1 MKPNQDSELYRNYG
15 HFISSTYPLFLKKYG
30 IKNIAGT
37 ARGSVITDSQ
47 GQEYIDCVSGYGL
60 FNIGHNHPRMI
71 RDIKDQLDKKQLFTK
86 PLITQVQVKAAQ
98 KLASLAP
105 DNLECSFLCNSGSE
119 AIDSALKLAR
129 LYRGKSEIITAENS
143 FHGFTYGALSASGIE
158 SFKKFFKP
166 MVPDIRQVKFGDIQ
180 ALEKKITPDTAA
192 ILLEPMQHES
202 GIDIPDQTYF
212 QKVRNLC
219 TDNNIL
225 LILDEIKTGMGK
237 TGRMFACEHFSITPD
252 ILVIGKS
259 LGGGLMPVGAIIA
272 RQKIWRKFS
281 LSFPMAASSF
291 AGNILAC
298 RAILSTIEII
308 EKDNL
313 ISKCQ
318 QKGRMLITG
327 LKEIARKY
335 EDLIINIKGKGL
347 LIGIRIVNSRIALQ
361 IIKEMIASGI
371 LVFQAYA
378 DNETIMVEPPLV
390 ISNNQIRKIIST
402 LDEICQ
408 NIEEQKNEKM

>member
-1 MKPNQDSELYRNYG
+1 MKPDQDSEIYQNYG

-30 IKNIAGT
+30 IKNIART
-37 ARGSVITDSQ
+37 ASGSVIIDSR
-47 GQEYIDCVSGYGL
+47 GKEYIDCVSGYGL
-60 FNIGHNHPRMI
+60 FNIGHNHPQI
-71 RDIKDQLDKKQLFTK
+71 IEDIKDQLDKKQLFTK
-86 PLITQVQVKAAQ
+86 PLISKIQVKAAQ
-98 KLASLAP
+98 QLASLAP
-105 DNLECSFLCNSGSE
+105 DKLECSFLCNSGSE

-129 LYRGKSEIITAENS
+129 LYTGKSEIITAKNS

-166 MVPDIRQVKFGDIQ
+166 MVPDIRQAKFGDIQ
-180 ALEKKITPDTAA
+180 SLKKKITSDTAA

-202 GIDIPDQTYF
+202 GIDIPDKAYF

-219 TDNNIL
+219 TENNIL

-259 LGGGLMPVGAIIA
+259 LGGGIMPVGAIIA
-272 RQKIWRKFS
+272 LPKIWRKFS

-318 QKGRMLITG
+318 QKGIILITG
-327 LKEIARKY
+327 LKEIADKY
-335 EDLIINIKGKGL
+335 EDLIINIKGMGL

-378 DNETIMVEPPLV
+378 DNETIMFEPPLV

-402 LDEICQ
+402 LDRICQ
-408 NIEEQKNEKM
+408 NIEDQKNEKM

>member
-15 HFISSTYPLFLKKYG
+15 YFISSTYPLFLKKYG

-37 ARGSVITDSQ
+37 ASGSVITDSQ

-60 FNIGHNHPRMI
+60 FNIGHNHPQMI
-71 RDIKDQLDKKQLFTK
+71 RDIKDQLDKRQLFTK
-86 PLITQVQVKAAQ
+86 PLISKIQVKAAQ
-98 KLASLAP
+98 QLASLAP
-105 DNLECSFLCNSGSE
+105 DKLECSFLCNSGSE

-129 LYRGKSEIITAENS
+129 LYTGKSEIITAENS

-272 RQKIWRKFS
+272 RKKIWRKFS

-313 ISKCQ
+313 ISKCK

-327 LKEIARKY
+327 LKEIAAKY
-335 EDLIINIKGKGL
+335 EDLIINIKGRGL

-408 NIEEQKNEKM
+408 NIEDQKNEKM